1 MFACAARAEPAPGNQ
16 AEKARFFGEIA
27 AIMAELEEISGLD
40 ARARVRYDTIT
51 RPELRRYLERK
62 IQEEVKPEEIRADEL
77 ALKKFGLVPPDYDLK
92 ESTVDLLT
100 EQAAA
105 FYDFRARKLFVLESA
120 SGALDQ
126 IALVHELAHAL
137 ADQNFRLAKFIKR
150 GESSDDGSLAHVAVM
165 EGQASWL
172 TGEYLARKSGQSLKT
187 SPALLERMSRSA
199 DDAASQFPV
208 LKSAPLYIRETLLF
222 PYTAGMRFQNAVLE
236 KFDLEGFRRVFKNPP
251 VTTQQILHPQKY
263 FDAVLPTK
271 PRLPE
276 LPEARSYRSLTGGS
290 VGELDHEIL
299 LRQYI
304 GEDAAGLAERWRGGS
319 FELFEHRKTKEAV
332 LAYAVEWNET
342 SDARRYFELYRRILE
357 AKWKTFQL
365 TEESEAAVAGEGDG
379 GHFRVELIGKIVTS
393 LEGLPSAIK

>member
-1 MFACAARAEPAPGNQ
+1 
-16 AEKARFFGEIA
+16 
-27 AIMAELEEISGLD
+27 MAELEEISGLD

-172 TGEYLARKSGQSLKT
+172 TGEYLARKSGQSLRT

-236 KFDLEGFRRVFKNPP
+236 KFDLEGFRRVFKDPP

-299 LRQYI
+299 LRQHI

>member
-1 MFACAARAEPAPGNQ
+1 MPAPGNQ
-16 AEKARFFGEIA
+16 AEKRRFFGEIS

-40 ARARVRYDTIT
+40 APARVRYDTIT

-77 ALKKFGLVPPDYDLK
+77 ALKKFGFVPPDYDLK

-150 GESSDDGSLAHVAVM
+150 GESSDDDSLAHVAVM

-172 TGEYLARKSGQSLKT
+172 TGEYLARMSGQSLKT

-199 DDAASQFPV
+199 DDAAGQFPV

-236 KFDLEGFRRVFKNPP
+236 KFGFEGFRRVFKNPP

-263 FDAVLPTK
+263 FDAILPTR
-271 PRLPE
+271 PRPPE
-276 LPEARSYRSLTGGS
+276 LPKAASYRSLTEGS

-304 GEDAAGLAERWRGGS
+304 GEDAARLAERWRGGS
-319 FELFEHRKTKEAV
+319 FELFEHRKTKEVV

-342 SDARRYFELYRRILE
+342 SDARRYFELYRRILA
-357 AKWKTFQL
+357 AKWKTFHP

-379 GHFRVELIGKIVTS
+379 GHFRVELIGKMVTS